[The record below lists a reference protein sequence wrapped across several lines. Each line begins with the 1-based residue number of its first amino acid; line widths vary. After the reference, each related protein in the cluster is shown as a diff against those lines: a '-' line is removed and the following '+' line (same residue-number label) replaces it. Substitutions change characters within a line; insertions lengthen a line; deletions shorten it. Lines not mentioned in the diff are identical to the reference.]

1 MIDQMSSPA
10 PEDSFAHRTVAGRRL
25 HLRRLGPDLSGTPV
39 VFLHE
44 GLGSVELWRDFP
56 DSLLEACPRPGLV
69 YSRYGN
75 GWSEPLTEARPA
87 GYMHYEALVSL
98 PEVIRAACERA
109 PVVVGHSDGASI
121 ALIYAGSGHPVAGL
135 VLIAPHVFVETET
148 IDRIL
153 ALRQDFEGSDMAIR
167 MGDYHAEPER
177 TFLGW
182 ADVWLSDAFRS
193 WNIEEYLPPIGCP
206 VLLIQGTDDG
216 YGTERQL
223 DVIEAAVAGPAER
236 LMIEGAG
243 HSPHLSHPGVVV
255 RAAARFIAALR

>member
-1 MIDQMSSPA
+1 MSSPA
-10 PEDSFAHRTVAGRRL
+10 SGDTFALRIFAGRNL
-25 HLRRLGPDLSGTPV
+25 HLRRLSPDLSATPV

-69 YSRYGN
+69 YARYGN
-75 GWSEPLTEARPA
+75 GWSEPLTEARPV
-87 GYMHYEALVSL
+87 GYMHHEALVSL
-98 PEVIRAACERA
+98 PEVIHAECERP
-109 PVVVGHSDGASI
+109 PVLVGHSDGASI
-121 ALIYAGSGHPVAGL
+121 ALIHAGSGHPVAGL
-135 VLIAPHVFVETET
+135 VLIAPHVFVEPET
-148 IDRIL
+148 IDRIS
-153 ALRQDFEGSDMAIR
+153 ALRQAFDGSDMAAR
-167 MGDYHAEPER
+167 MGNYHAEPER

-223 DVIEAAVAGPAER
+223 DAIEAAVAGPVER
-236 LMIEGAG
+236 LMVEGAG

-255 RAAARFIAALR
+255 PVAARFMAALG